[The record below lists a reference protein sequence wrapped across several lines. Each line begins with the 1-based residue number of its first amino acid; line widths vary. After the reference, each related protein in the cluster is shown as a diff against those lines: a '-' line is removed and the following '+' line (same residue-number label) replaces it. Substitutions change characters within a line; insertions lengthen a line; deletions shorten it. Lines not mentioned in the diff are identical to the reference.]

1 MLQSKILNLTLEH
14 LCFKPEIDLFATYIN
29 AQFGRYAALRPD
41 AGALYIDPI
50 SIDWSDLKF
59 YAFPSISVI
68 FSKVNQERTEGIIII
83 VPI

>member
-29 AQFGRYAALRPD
+29 AQFGRYAAFRPD

-68 FSKVNQERTEGIIII
+68 FSKVNQERTEGIIVI

>member
-29 AQFGRYAALRPD
+29 AQFGRYAAFRPD

-50 SIDWSDLKF
+50 STDWSDLKF